1 MKIYMKISAGRIS
14 QISGRKSQSAL
25 EYMMT
30 YGWAILII
38 VVVAVIL
45 YSMGIFNPSSSVTAT
60 IAGFSSTPVSNAICT
75 SNGVL
80 RFSVG
85 DTTGHRILIKSISGT
100 INGKIVIFIPN
111 STVDPNP
118 IITQSNTYIFSIPN
132 ICPLTGTHFSAAVKV
147 NYTEPT
153 TAFPNAVYTSSGTMT
168 GVVSSTAMPGFVA
181 KLSGPSATGY
191 TFQEVSSIYL
201 PNNSIINKTLKTDN
215 FTISAWVYPI
225 DTSQACE
232 ITLLGNWGEFRFG
245 MAGSA
250 VAGAYAGFGGAS
262 NDIMLEVFN
271 DTAGSVNQYDYF
283 GGSVSYNN
291 WSYLTVT
298 YNGTFIDFY
307 INGKITGV
315 TSFRALNSSTDPN
328 SQDSYSSFISY
339 GDSGCGGEFV
349 GYLSDVALY
358 NISLGNNKIS
368 AFYNDGIINYGT
380 KNTVSLWPLNVS
392 ARDYYGNDNG
402 VNYNVIFTSNYPS

>member
-85 DTTGHRILIKSISGT
+85 DTTGHIILIKSISVT

-225 DTSQACE
+225 DTSQAC
-232 ITLLGNWGEFRFG
+232 
-245 MAGSA
+245 
-250 VAGAYAGFGGAS
+250 
-262 NDIMLEVFN
+262 
-271 DTAGSVNQYDYF
+271 
-283 GGSVSYNN
+283 
-291 WSYLTVT
+291 
-298 YNGTFIDFY
+298 
-307 INGKITGV
+307 
-315 TSFRALNSSTDPN
+315 
-328 SQDSYSSFISY
+328 
-339 GDSGCGGEFV
+339 
-349 GYLSDVALY
+349 
-358 NISLGNNKIS
+358 
-368 AFYNDGIINYGT
+368 
-380 KNTVSLWPLNVS
+380 
-392 ARDYYGNDNG
+392 
-402 VNYNVIFTSNYPS
+402 